1 MSGVGE
7 EAGGSRFPGIV
18 YRRPATGKILYV
30 PSHENKIV
38 FQSGGKN
45 NAVSHGERLASQ
57 FGLPRKKAPPV
68 RYRLRNRQETGLKP
82 VPQIALQPLFE
93 ARTAL
98 SGRLAFNTL
107 AEFAPRDH
115 TRKEEIGDR

>member
-93 ARTAL
+93 APDGVERPACFQFLCEVLPT
-98 SGRLAFNTL
+98 
-107 AEFAPRDH
+107 
-115 TRKEEIGDR
+115 